1 MKTDKHTAV
10 LIDCLDLLTE
20 APEASTQTDGY
31 DLAQSI
37 IDTLSDYPRPREKG
51 DHTEPAPA
59 VMGAY
64 LYASTARNTA
74 KLAQLNYMPLDN
86 AFNVIAGCIEASLSL
101 FID

>member
-1 MKTDKHTAV
+1 MATDKHTTV
-10 LIDCLDLLTE
+10 LIDCLDLLAE
-20 APEASTQTDGY
+20 APEATTQAGGY

-37 IDTLSDYPRPREKG
+37 IDTLQDYPRPSEKG
-51 DHTEPAPA
+51 DRTTPEPA

-74 KLAQLNYMPLDN
+74 KLAQLGYMPYLN
-86 AFNVIAGCIEASLSL
+86 AFNVIRSCLEASLSL